1 MSITGITILQ
11 VAEIQ
16 NVDVVFLRLF
26 IMLH

>member
-26 IMLH
+26 IMFH